1 MNKSLIALVALIA
14 TAQAAATKVEADA
27 FPTNP
32 ELVQS
37 VMKN

>member
-1 MNKSLIALVALIA
+1 MNKLLIALVALIA
-14 TAQAAATKVEADA
+14 TAQAAADIKVAADV
-27 FPTNP
+27 PTNP